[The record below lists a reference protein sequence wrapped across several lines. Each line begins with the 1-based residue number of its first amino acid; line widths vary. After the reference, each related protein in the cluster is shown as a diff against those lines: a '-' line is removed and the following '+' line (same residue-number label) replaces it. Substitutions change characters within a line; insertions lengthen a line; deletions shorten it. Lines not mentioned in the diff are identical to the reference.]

1 MYKYLL
7 SLCIIMNAVEIESKI
22 KTILKH
28 ENDKQK
34 QDIVKELNE
43 LLINIHSNK
52 DSCKDNHKKADLI
65 QIGSIQLS

>member
-1 MYKYLL
+1 
-7 SLCIIMNAVEIESKI
+7 MNAVEIESKI
-22 KTILKH
+22 KTILKD

-52 DSCKDNHKKADLI
+52 DNCKDNHKKSRFDTNW
-65 QIGSIQLS
+65 